1 MTDMPGGLDGSN
13 VWVTDVN
20 MHGGGTD
27 PWNNP
32 STGPSAGPSAGPEIN
47 MDGDGGGHSM
57 DTVSIW
63 AAEERPE
70 RPKETQAKRVA
81 VANPARQEAED
92 AREWADL
99 ATQKA
104 RAAVREKREAE
115 SRLQQAQQYIA
126 GLENER
132 KQREQQLQ
140 IERQER
146 DQQLRNHWV
155 GEWNKFSG
163 ELEQRF
169 QQQLEDQQADNV
181 RQLKQQ
187 MDNELAKHEAEH
199 QKQMADMEAK
209 NRQDQETA
217 RAEQEKKQAE
227 QETKMAAFHA
237 RFSTQRRSAH
247 DPQNGMNGGHFP
259 DTPPVRTP
267 EFVPPV
273 TREER
278 RVEAV
283 IRQGPVSRFPEISIT
298 APTQPEPSAATPVTP
313 EQNTPRVPQL
323 LDLSDPLAVQQLQV
337 LLGQASPKKSP
348 RKKRKVKVGKTA
360 ALTQARRGQQQQLD
374 PQDDNR
380 WKMIVREHWRLMMGL
395 NRAKDFF
402 DYEPVSEATAQRCE
416 DGDTQPEAG
425 LYQVYFGE
433 GWANSL
439 WNATIFEKCVEEV
452 LKKRAEDPGKYD
464 VPDVTKEY
472 ILALFAGLLADA
484 RGEWS
489 RWQPRAGETSEAAR
503 ARAEAN
509 TRRCKTAERMIKISL
524 AKGDESSV
532 NAWKW
537 LRDELLEALD
547 IGGMSSEED
556 EPIEVQCGDTRQVT
570 MAHSIKICPWRLQKI
585 TDQLEMIDK
594 ASENTLVT
602 KGFKRFRTRT
612 GQKRL
617 TTDPPLR
624 LPRGLYEPAWLSQQ
638 KALIPEI
645 EEWLEISDKELT
657 LMEISLA
664 NSN

>member
-57 DTVSIW
+57 DT
-63 AAEERPE
+63 
-70 RPKETQAKRVA
+70 TQAKRVA

-92 AREWADL
+92 ARERADL

-115 SRLQQAQQYIA
+115 SRLQQAQKYIA

-146 DQQLRNHWV
+146 DQQLQNHWV

-169 QQQLEDQQADNV
+169 QQQLEDQRADNV

-187 MDNELAKHEAEH
+187 MDDELAKREAEH
-199 QKQMADMEAK
+199 QKQMADM
-209 NRQDQETA
+209 
-217 RAEQEKKQAE
+217 AE

-259 DTPPVRTP
+259 DTPLVQTP

-283 IRQGPVSRFPEISIT
+283 IRQGPVSRFPEISMT
-298 APTQPEPSAATPVTP
+298 APTQPEPSAATPMTP

-323 LDLSDPLAVQQLQV
+323 LDLSDPLAVQQLQA

-348 RKKRKVKVGKTA
+348 PRKG
-360 ALTQARRGQQQQLD
+360 RGQQQQLD

-380 WKMIVREHWRLMMGL
+380 WKMIVHEHWRLRMGL

-425 LYQVYFGE
+425 SYQVYFGE

-503 ARAEAN
+503 ARAEAYN
-509 TRRCKTAERMIKISL
+509 AERRVKSVGSSRKRNTAERMIKISL
-524 AKGDESSV
+524 AKGDESSA

-547 IGGMSSEED
+547 IGGMSAEED

-570 MAHSIKICPWRLQKI
+570 TAHSIKICPWRLQKI
-585 TDQLEMIDK
+585 TDHLEMIDK

-612 GQKRL
+612 GQKRS

-645 EEWLEISDKELT
+645 EAQLEISDKELT

>member
-1 MTDMPGGLDGSN
+1 
-13 VWVTDVN
+13 
-20 MHGGGTD
+20 
-27 PWNNP
+27 
-32 STGPSAGPSAGPEIN
+32 
-47 MDGDGGGHSM
+47 
-57 DTVSIW
+57 
-63 AAEERPE
+63 
-70 RPKETQAKRVA
+70 
-81 VANPARQEAED
+81 
-92 AREWADL
+92 
-99 ATQKA
+99 
-104 RAAVREKREAE
+104 
-115 SRLQQAQQYIA
+115 
-126 GLENER
+126 
-132 KQREQQLQ
+132 
-140 IERQER
+140 
-146 DQQLRNHWV
+146 
-155 GEWNKFSG
+155 
-163 ELEQRF
+163 
-169 QQQLEDQQADNV
+169 
-181 RQLKQQ
+181 
-187 MDNELAKHEAEH
+187 
-199 QKQMADMEAK
+199 MADMEAK

-217 RAEQEKKQAE
+217 RAELEKKQVDSCVFNRNTYLPVHQAE

-278 RVEAV
+278 RVEAI
-283 IRQGPVSRFPEISIT
+283 IRQGPVSRFPVISMT

-323 LDLSDPLAVQQLQV
+323 LDLSDPFAVQQLQA

-348 RKKRKVKVGKTA
+348 RKKRKGKVGKTA

-380 WKMIVREHWRLMMGL
+380 WKMIAREHWRLRMGL

-425 LYQVYFGE
+425 SYQVYFGE

-464 VPDVTKEY
+464 VPM
-472 ILALFAGLLADA
+472 LQRNA

-503 ARAEAN
+503 ARAEAYD
-509 TRRCKTAERMIKISL
+509 AERRVKSVGSSRKRNGANYLAEIQRALQDGGEDDKISL
-524 AKGDESSV
+524 AKGDESSA

-556 EPIEVQCGDTRQVT
+556 EPIEV
-570 MAHSIKICPWRLQKI
+570 HIKICPWRLQKI
-585 TDQLEMIDK
+585 TDHLEMIDK
-594 ASENTLVT
+594 ASENTVVT

-612 GQKRL
+612 GQKRS

-645 EEWLEISDKELT
+645 EEQLEISDKELT